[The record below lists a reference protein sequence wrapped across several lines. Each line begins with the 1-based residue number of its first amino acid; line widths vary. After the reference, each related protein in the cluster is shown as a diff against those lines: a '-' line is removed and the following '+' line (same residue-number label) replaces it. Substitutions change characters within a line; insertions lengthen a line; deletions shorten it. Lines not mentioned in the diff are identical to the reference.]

1 MGIRKKVEWKAPWWS
16 KSNRQAYV
24 WCINH
29 GIKIYAVPCS
39 PGFDN
44 KNCWIEVQANGRK
57 QRSPKTYGPD
67 ELWDKVL
74 ELYKFYYDKNV
85 QQ

>member
-1 MGIRKKVEWKAPWWS
+1 MFGVLTMELK
-16 KSNRQAYV
+16 YT
-24 WCINH
+24 
-29 GIKIYAVPCS
+29 PCLVHQVLS

-57 QRSPKTYGPD
+57 QRSPKTYGPS